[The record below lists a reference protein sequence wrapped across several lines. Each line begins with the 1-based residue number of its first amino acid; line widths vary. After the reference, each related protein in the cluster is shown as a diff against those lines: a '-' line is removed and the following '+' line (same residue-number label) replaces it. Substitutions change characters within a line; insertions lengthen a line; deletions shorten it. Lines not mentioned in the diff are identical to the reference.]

1 MFSQGIPKTVEEL
14 SAERCKVW
22 SRLFF
27 ASLLVSLLFNAI
39 DTGSDV
45 LIMIRYYWEWV
56 SNGSSSAESSCGSNL
71 NSLQQQG
78 NTTELKC
85 PSEEEYYSS
94 NDTIPIDVSFVK
106 SVYQCH
112 SCLTYLC
119 KSTFECI
126 ID

>member
-1 MFSQGIPKTVEEL
+1 MEEL
-14 SAERCKVW
+14 SAEKCKVW

-56 SNGSSSAESSCGSNL
+56 SDGVSSAESSCGSNM
-71 NSLQQQG
+71 NSQQQQG
-78 NTTELKC
+78 NTTELTREIC
-85 PSEEEYYSS
+85 EELYYSS

-106 SVYQCH
+106 SVYQCN
-112 SCLTYLC
+112 SCLTHL
-119 KSTFECI
+119 
-126 ID
+126 

>member
-1 MFSQGIPKTVEEL
+1 MEEL

-56 SNGSSSAESSCGSNL
+56 ADATGNGASSAESSCGSNM
-71 NSLQQQG
+71 NSQPQQD
-78 NTTELKC
+78 NTTELTRDIC
-85 PSEEEYYSS
+85 EELYYSS

-112 SCLTYLC
+112 SCLTYL
-119 KSTFECI
+119 
-126 ID
+126 